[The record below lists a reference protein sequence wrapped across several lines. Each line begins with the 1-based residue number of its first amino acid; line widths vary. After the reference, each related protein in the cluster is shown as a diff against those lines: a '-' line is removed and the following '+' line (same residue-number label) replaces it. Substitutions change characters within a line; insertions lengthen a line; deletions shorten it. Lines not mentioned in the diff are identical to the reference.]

1 MDAGY
6 DDYLKENF
14 ANYRNR
20 LEDLE
25 QSPCSRINSNRLR
38 IS

>member
-1 MDAGY
+1 MLRLVIEAGY
-6 DDYLKENF
+6 EDYFKENF

-25 QSPCSRINSNRLR
+25 QLAIFA
-38 IS
+38 